1 MNINHKIKTEAIM
14 VELKVIKERLKN
26 AITQSGISQTELARR
41 LSITQSCVAHYVK
54 GDSIP
59 SLETFAALCEV
70 LDEDPA
76 YLLGLE
82 DRG

>member
-1 MNINHKIKTEAIM
+1 MAELKIMKKRIGEAI
-14 VELKVIKERLKN
+14 
-26 AITQSGISQTELARR
+26 AQSGLSQTELAKR

-54 GDSIP
+54 GDSVP
-59 SLETFAALCEV
+59 SLETFALLCEV

-82 DRG
+82 GGTGARPHVKP

>member
-1 MNINHKIKTEAIM
+1 MAALDIIKARLKEAI
-14 VELKVIKERLKN
+14 K
-26 AITQSGISQTELARR
+26 QSGLSQTELANR
-41 LSITQSCVAHYVK
+41 LSVTQSCVAHYVK

-59 SLETFAALCEV
+59 SLETFALLCKE

-82 DRG
+82 DK